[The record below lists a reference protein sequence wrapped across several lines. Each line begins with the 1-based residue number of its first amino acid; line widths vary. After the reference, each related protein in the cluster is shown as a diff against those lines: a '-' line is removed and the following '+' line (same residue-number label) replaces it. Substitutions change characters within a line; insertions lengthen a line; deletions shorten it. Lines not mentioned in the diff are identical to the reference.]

1 MRKRKMFNV
10 LAVVAGCLLLVGR
23 AHAQEASR
31 GKQRDYLKVVKA
43 YAETL
48 MERGRDTY
56 GAKKTPL
63 FVASL
68 DRKNLQPGNFPGIA
82 GIRAHD
88 RSLHCANP
96 MHDENLYQVLYAL
109 TKITD
114 DKKYAAEADKAL
126 KFFFENCQSPVTGL
140 MAWGEH
146 MGWHIHGERPQTEM
160 RFRGQPF
167 FNHEFYRPW
176 ILWDRCHDLAPDA
189 ALKFSK
195 GLWEH
200 QIANHETG
208 EFSRHALWDKHGL
221 GGGNEY
227 PRHGGFYIMMW
238 GKAYREAKDP
248 VYAKAVE
255 TLVDMFNRLS
265 PEKTG
270 AIPCCS
276 RPGLKH
282 VMWPESNLSLA
293 VDLTDAAPVFP
304 EALRKK
310 MLTRAAKTDEVY
322 QSLKHDFSPEGIG
335 FVAGANTETLA
346 ALTDGPWTHTQQWT
360 TGYGKTTDAQVA
372 NDCHLRYGQLADGPD
387 KKGYRKLI
395 LDCAN
400 RYLKTA
406 PDLKGTIFPG
416 PMGNVILHMLA
427 AYEIT
432 SDKKYLDRADVFA
445 AIAIDNFLTEDSA
458 LPRASSQHNH
468 YEAITGGDTM
478 MMALLKLWQVRNKP
492 DLSID
497 LIHTDR

>member
-1 MRKRKMFNV
+1 
-10 LAVVAGCLLLVGR
+10 
-23 AHAQEASR
+23 
-31 GKQRDYLKVVKA
+31 
-43 YAETL
+43 
-48 MERGRDTY
+48 
-56 GAKKTPL
+56 
-63 FVASL
+63 
-68 DRKNLQPGNFPGIA
+68 
-82 GIRAHD
+82 
-88 RSLHCANP
+88 
-96 MHDENLYQVLYAL
+96 
-109 TKITD
+109 
-114 DKKYAAEADKAL
+114 
-126 KFFFENCQSPVTGL
+126 
-140 MAWGEH
+140 
-146 MGWHIHGERPQTEM
+146 
-160 RFRGQPF
+160 
-167 FNHEFYRPW
+167 
-176 ILWDRCHDLAPDA
+176 
-189 ALKFSK
+189 
-195 GLWEH
+195 
-200 QIANHETG
+200 
-208 EFSRHALWDKHGL
+208 
-221 GGGNEY
+221 
-227 PRHGGFYIMMW
+227 MMW

-293 VDLTDAAPVFP
+293 VDLTDAAPAFA

-310 MLTRAAKTDEVY
+310 MLQRAAKTDEVY

-346 ALTDGPWTHTQQWT
+346 ALTDGPWTQTQQWA
-360 TGYGKTTDAQVA
+360 TGYGKTTDAQAA
-372 NDCHLRYGQLADGPD
+372 NICYLRYRQLADGPD

-416 PMGNVILHMLA
+416 SMGNVILHMVA

-432 SDKKYLDRADVFA
+432 NDKKYLDRADVFA